1 MHCTQR
7 WPKVQLDLL
16 PRLYLLKCLLTWLLW
31 GGAILLSPWTGAI
44 LIRVKQNAKLTQS
57 VVRTLRHCFMV
68 YFRCCSE
75 TNEFAIAAAICAKVM
90 LLCSMNEIFIL
101 NSEIQDV
108 EHV

>member
-1 MHCTQR
+1 
-7 WPKVQLDLL
+7 
-16 PRLYLLKCLLTWLLW
+16 
-31 GGAILLSPWTGAI
+31 
-44 LIRVKQNAKLTQS
+44 
-57 VVRTLRHCFMV
+57 MV

-108 EHV
+108 EHEKKKLSDILL